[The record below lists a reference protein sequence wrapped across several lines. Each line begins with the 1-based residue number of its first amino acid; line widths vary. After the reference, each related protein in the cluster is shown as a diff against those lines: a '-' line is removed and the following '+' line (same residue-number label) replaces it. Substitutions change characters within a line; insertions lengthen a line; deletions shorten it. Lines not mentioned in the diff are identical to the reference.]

1 MSQVP
6 PQAPV
11 QVFDSSLNFV
21 GEVDAYSSLSH
32 IRGWNAPGAWSV
44 KINWNVMDDSKTIRY
59 AALFAIGGYITIGGD
74 GTKCGII
81 TSIER
86 PIDEGG
92 KQSQDVVIS
101 GYEPTVIFNRR
112 MVDVPSGQDF
122 YTLNLAAETVIKTAV
137 SAQAGPTAT
146 NANRAFPLLS
156 IAADQ
161 GRGTTYLLSV
171 AYTELL
177 GELTN
182 CSVATKLGFFITLDR
197 TNKLLILD
205 CALGTDRTAGNN
217 PSAIFSTDYDTLKS
231 ADLKESNEQF
241 KNLATVAGKGTGQ
254 ARTVIDVFNGSE
266 PVGFDR
272 FETFVN
278 GNNLTTT
285 PDLTSKGTQQ
295 LSTFGYTKSLDAT
308 ILAKSQLVYQT
319 DYNLG
324 DFVTVEAYDFS
335 VDVQITAMQESW
347 EALQYDLVPTLDK
360 APPTITSQ
368 MANSAKTTAAA
379 TSNLGLPT
387 NQSSGTQTL
396 YSIGGVVFT
405 PFIEDTRNTTGTA
418 DRTETVIELAVGQ
431 TALLNWACAITGG
444 STRNITFQLP
454 ATTGSYMV
462 MVSVDART
470 SNTLGYTGNGMDV
483 ISSYGTVAQGSSVS
497 VAVASGTSL
506 VFAGTVKRVS

>member
-1 MSQVP
+1 VSQVP

-32 IRGWNAPGAWSV
+32 IRGWNGPGAWSV
-44 KINWNVMDDSKTIRY
+44 KINWSVMDDSKTIRY

-122 YTLNLAAETVIKTAV
+122 YTLNAPAETVIKTAV

-197 TNKLLILD
+197 TNKLLVLD

-217 PSAIFSTDYDTLKS
+217 PAAIFSTDYDTLKS

-241 KNLATVAGKGTGQ
+241 KNLATVTGQGTGQ
-254 ARTVIDVFNGSE
+254 LRTVLDVFVGPE

-272 FETFVN
+272 FETTVN
-278 GNNLTTT
+278 ANNLTST

-295 LSTFGYTKSLDAT
+295 LSTFGYTKTLDAT

-335 VDVQITAMQESW
+335 DNVQITAIQESW
-347 EALQYDLVPTLDK
+347 EPLQYDLVPTFDK
-360 APPTITSQ
+360 APATITNQ
-368 MANSAKTTAAA
+368 MATSAKNQGALV
-379 TSNLGLPT
+379 SNLG
-387 NQSSGTQTL
+387 NSGL
-396 YSIGGVVFT
+396 VADF
-405 PFIEDTRNTTGTA
+405 RNTSGGT
-418 DRTETVIELAVGQ
+418 RTETVNNLGIGSTAVLDWQ
-431 TALLNWACAITGG
+431 MINNTGG
-444 STRNITFQLP
+444 AISITFALP
-454 ATTGSYMV
+454 ATGTYAVGAIVDQGAGGGSANALNLV
-462 MVSVDART
+462 TTIGFIRTKGSVAGGT
-470 SNTLGYTGNGMDV
+470 TVLLLSGISAGNG
-483 ISSYGTVAQGSSVS
+483 ISLTGTVTRIS
-497 VAVASGTSL
+497 
-506 VFAGTVKRVS
+506 

>member
-1 MSQVP
+1 VSQVP
-6 PQAPV
+6 PKAPI

-32 IRGWNAPGAWSV
+32 VRGWNAPGAWSV

-59 AALFAIGGYITIGGD
+59 AALFTIGGFVTIGGD

-101 GYEPTVIFNRR
+101 GYEPTIIFNRR
-112 MVDVPSGQDF
+112 MIDVPAAQDF
-122 YTLNLAAETVIKTAV
+122 YTLNAPAETVIKTAV

-182 CSVATKLGFFITLDR
+182 CSVATKLGFFISLDR

-205 CALGTDRTAGNN
+205 CALGVNRTSGNN
-217 PSAIFSTDYDTLKS
+217 PNAIFSSDYDTLKS

-241 KNLATVAGKGTGQ
+241 KNLVTVTGQGTGQ
-254 ARTVIDVFNGSE
+254 ARPVLDVFTGTE
-266 PVGFDR
+266 PAGFAR
-272 FETFVN
+272 FETTVN
-278 GNNLTTT
+278 ANNLSTT
-285 PDLTSKGTQQ
+285 PDLTSKGVQQ
-295 LSTFGYTKSLDAT
+295 LATFGYTKSLDAT

-324 DFVTVEAYDFS
+324 DFVTVAAYDFS

-347 EALQYDLVPTLDK
+347 EALQYDLVPTFDK

-368 MANSAKTTAAA
+368 MATSSKTIAAA
-379 TSNLGLPT
+379 TSNLGLPV
-387 NQSSGTQTL
+387 NQSSTGQSL
-396 YSIGGVVFT
+396 YSIGGVQLT
-405 PFIEDTRNTTGTA
+405 PFIEDYRSTTGGS
-418 DRTETVIELAVGQ
+418 RTETVDNLNVEQ
-431 TALLNWACAITGG
+431 TALLDWQLMNNTGGTVSIVLALPASGTYAVALMVDSTGGASNTLAVATNVSFIRTKGTVAGGTTVTILSLGAGTGG
-444 STRNITFQLP
+444 SLF
-454 ATTGSYMV
+454 
-462 MVSVDART
+462 
-470 SNTLGYTGNGMDV
+470 
-483 ISSYGTVAQGSSVS
+483 GTVRRI
-497 VAVASGTSL
+497 T
-506 VFAGTVKRVS
+506 